1 LIFRELVAELESRGD
16 LLRIRKEVDPEYEL
30 PALLAQAEARD
41 KACWFECVAG
51 SDFPAVGSVLTS
63 VHRWALGLDQSPDRF
78 DEPDSLE
85 QYVADAVAA
94 PVEAAISESGPVCEV
109 VISGDE
115 IDTASLPAPL
125 FFSGD
130 SHRFISAGVGFT
142 QDPETGTQNAGFYR
156 VPIIDQRLVSV
167 STGPT
172 SDLRRIYNLHRERG
186 TKMQI
191 AVAVGVAPSLQ
202 IAAASDIPAG
212 IPDVDVAG
220 ALQRTPIEL
229 VQCQTSDIL
238 VPADAELVIEVTVDL
253 ETWVD
258 NTMGEY
264 GDQYGKTSSPVATID
279 AITHRRDAM
288 FHVIMAG
295 MGREHNQLGRMM
307 GYRLRTAILE
317 QLRGRHPNVLDVCAD
332 MTPRRMGM
340 RGQVAV
346 SVNKTSDDQPG
357 EIIDDIFAMKIG
369 RFPMSMLM
377 QRVVVVDTD
386 VDIRDHQ
393 DIEWAIASRTIH
405 AGQCSVSEDRTGRG
419 ATVTRLGFDATAPL
433 ANRTALRRPDIPS
446 AEQYDLD
453 RYLLD
458 L

>member
-1 LIFRELVAELESRGD
+1 MNFRELVAELESRGD
-16 LLRIRKEVDPEYEL
+16 LLRIRKEVNPEYEL
-30 PALLAQAEARD
+30 PALLAQAELRD
-41 KACWFECVAG
+41 KACWFERVAG
-51 SDFPAVGSVLTS
+51 STFPVVGGVLTS
-63 VHRWALGLDQSPDRF
+63 VRRWVLGLDLPQDRF
-78 DEPDSLE
+78 DEPNSLE
-85 QYVADAVAA
+85 QYVADAVAD
-94 PVEAAISESGPVCEV
+94 PIEATVSTTGPICEV
-109 VISGDE
+109 IIKGDDV
-115 IDTASLPAPL
+115 DTASLPVPL

-130 SHRFISAGVGFT
+130 SHRFISAGVGFAL
-142 QDPETGTQNAGFYR
+142 DPETGMQNVGFYR
-156 VPIIDQRLVSV
+156 MPIIDRRQVSV

-172 SDLRRIYNLHRERG
+172 SDLHRIYNLHRERG
-186 TKMQI
+186 TMMQI
-191 AVAVGVAPSLQ
+191 AVVVGVAPSLQ

-212 IPDVDVAG
+212 TSDVDVAG
-220 ALQRTPIEL
+220 ALQRAPVEL
-229 VQCQTSDIL
+229 VKCQTSDIL

-253 ETWVD
+253 ESWVD

-307 GYRLRTAILE
+307 GYRLRATILE

-340 RGQVAV
+340 RGQIAV
-346 SVNKTSDDQPG
+346 SVDKTSDDQPG
-357 EIIDDIFAMKIG
+357 RIIEDIYAMRIG

-377 QRVVVVDTD
+377 QRIVVVDTD
-386 VDIRDHQ
+386 VDILDHQ
-393 DIEWAIASRTIH
+393 DVEWAIASRTIH
-405 AGQCSVSEDRTGRG
+405 ASQFSVNEDQTGRG

-433 ANRTALRRPDIPS
+433 AHRSALKRPDIPS
-446 AEQYDLD
+446 AEQYDID